1 MGHPHR
7 VDADHLERCLG
18 ADPVDLVIG
27 PDHQHR
33 GREGQQGVGAEAGRL
48 AAMAALDP
56 DQAAGQQRAEQR
68 QVVFGVEEK
77 DLRPVHEASPFGGTA
92 KGTTERAPGQARSGG
107 THPAGC
113 KSPRSPL
120 LFTRQPDELSSVN
133 GGGVPMRFW
142 RRSLAATVMAAG
154 LAGAQ
159 GAGIRPDQAVFR
171 ETYKE
176 LVEINT
182 TLSVGDCTAAA
193 KAMSARLSAAG
204 FPDSDLHLIVEPTHP
219 KEGNLVAILPGRDP
233 KAKAILLLAH
243 IDVVEANRADWTRD
257 PFTLIEE
264 DGWFYARGASDD
276 KAQAAIWVDTL
287 IRYKKEGYK
296 PRRTL
301 KMALTCG
308 EESDDELN
316 GADLLVTKHRDL
328 IDAGLALNEGAGGLL
343 DDAGK
348 PVSLSIQSGEKVYQD
363 FHFEVTNPGGHSSR
377 PYKDNAIT
385 RLSAALI
392 KVGADDFPVELNAT
406 TKAYFAAMAPLVDAE
421 NGAAMKA
428 LVADPKD
435 AKAVA
440 ALSRNVMWNS
450 MMRTT
455 CVPTLSKA
463 GHAPNALPQRAWAN
477 VNCRILPGHTAEET
491 RLRLAQVVGDEKVSI
506 VADATSLRTP
516 PPPPLSPAIMEPLK
530 KQAAK
535 IWPGVPIVP
544 FQTTGATDG
553 KYTNAAGIPTYGLTG
568 IFSDASGN
576 GTHGLNE
583 RIRVKS
589 LYDARD
595 LLYALVKDYADA
607 K

>member
-1 MGHPHR
+1 
-7 VDADHLERCLG
+7 
-18 ADPVDLVIG
+18 
-27 PDHQHR
+27 
-33 GREGQQGVGAEAGRL
+33 
-48 AAMAALDP
+48 
-56 DQAAGQQRAEQR
+56 
-68 QVVFGVEEK
+68 
-77 DLRPVHEASPFGGTA
+77 
-92 KGTTERAPGQARSGG
+92 
-107 THPAGC
+107 
-113 KSPRSPL
+113 
-120 LFTRQPDELSSVN
+120 
-133 GGGVPMRFW
+133 MRTW
-142 RRSLAATVMAAG
+142 RNLLAATAMTAALPA

-159 GAGIRPDQAVFR
+159 ATSIRPDQAAFR
-171 ETYKE
+171 EVYEE

-219 KEGNLVAILPGRDP
+219 KEGNLVAILPGKDP
-233 KAKAILLLAH
+233 KAKAVLLLAH

-287 IRYKKEGYK
+287 IRLKKEGYK
-296 PRRTL
+296 PRRTI

-308 EESDDELN
+308 EESDDALN

-328 IDAGLALNEGAGGLL
+328 IDAGIALNEGAGGLM
-343 DDAGK
+343 DAAGK
-348 PVSLSIQSGEKVYQD
+348 PISLSIQSGEKVYQD

-377 PYKDNAIT
+377 PVKDNAIA
-385 RLSAALI
+385 RLSEALTR
-392 KVGADDFPVELNAT
+392 VMADDFPVQLNET
-406 TKAYFAAMAPLVDAE
+406 TRAYFTAMAPLVDPE
-421 NGAAMKA
+421 SGAAMRA
-428 LVADPKD
+428 LVADPTD
-435 AKAVA
+435 AKAA
-440 ALSRNVMWNS
+440 AIIAKNPMWNS

-455 CVPTLSKA
+455 CVPTLVKA

-477 VNCRILPGHTAEET
+477 VNCRMFPGQTAEMT
-491 RLRLAQVVGDEKVSI
+491 RQRLAQEVGDEGVKI
-506 VADATSLRTP
+506 VADETNLRTP
-516 PPPPLSPAIMEPLK
+516 PPPPLSDAVMGPFRK
-530 KQAAK
+530 RAAQ

-544 FQTTGATDG
+544 FQSTGATDG

-568 IFSDASGN
+568 IFAEANGG

-595 LLYALVKDYADA
+595 LLFLLVKDYAEQ

>member
-1 MGHPHR
+1 
-7 VDADHLERCLG
+7 
-18 ADPVDLVIG
+18 
-27 PDHQHR
+27 
-33 GREGQQGVGAEAGRL
+33 
-48 AAMAALDP
+48 
-56 DQAAGQQRAEQR
+56 
-68 QVVFGVEEK
+68 
-77 DLRPVHEASPFGGTA
+77 
-92 KGTTERAPGQARSGG
+92 
-107 THPAGC
+107 
-113 KSPRSPL
+113 
-120 LFTRQPDELSSVN
+120 
-133 GGGVPMRFW
+133 MRIW
-142 RRSLAATVMAAG
+142 RRALAATVMAAALPG

-159 GAGIRPDQAVFR
+159 GSGPRPDQVQFR
-171 ETYKE
+171 GLYKE

-182 TLSVGDCTAAA
+182 TLSAGDCTAAA
-193 KAMSARLSAAG
+193 KAMAARLSAAG

-233 KAKAILLLAH
+233 KAEALLLLAH

-287 IRYKKEGYK
+287 VRMKTEGYR
-296 PRRTL
+296 PRRTI

-308 EESDDELN
+308 EESDDALN

-328 IDAGLALNEGAGGLL
+328 IDAGLALNEGAGGLM
-343 DDAGK
+343 DAAGK
-348 PVSLSIQSGEKVYQD
+348 PISLSIQSGEKVYQD

-377 PYKDNAIT
+377 PYKDNAIA
-385 RLSAALI
+385 RLSVALN
-392 KVGADDFPVELNAT
+392 KVMVDDFPVQLNET
-406 TKAYFAAMAPLVDAE
+406 TRAYFTAMAPLVDAE
-421 NGAAMKA
+421 SGAAMRA
-428 LVADPKD
+428 LVADPTD
-435 AKAVA
+435 AKAA
-440 ALSRNVMWNS
+440 AVIARNPMWNS
-450 MMRTT
+450 TLRTT
-455 CVPTLSKA
+455 CVPTMVKA

-477 VNCRILPGHTAEET
+477 VNCRMFPGTTAEQT
-491 RLRLAQVVGDEKVSI
+491 RLRLAQVIGDDKVSI

-516 PPPPLSPAIMEPLK
+516 PPPPLSDAVMGPLRK
-530 KQAAK
+530 RAAQ

-544 FQTTGATDG
+544 MQATGATDG

-568 IFSDASGN
+568 IFAEASGG

-595 LLYALVKDYADA
+595 FLFLLVKDYADQ

>member
-1 MGHPHR
+1 MR
-7 VDADHLERCLG
+7 V
-18 ADPVDLVIG
+18 
-27 PDHQHR
+27 
-33 GREGQQGVGAEAGRL
+33 
-48 AAMAALDP
+48 
-56 DQAAGQQRAEQR
+56 
-68 QVVFGVEEK
+68 
-77 DLRPVHEASPFGGTA
+77 
-92 KGTTERAPGQARSGG
+92 
-107 THPAGC
+107 
-113 KSPRSPL
+113 
-120 LFTRQPDELSSVN
+120 
-133 GGGVPMRFW
+133 W
-142 RRSLAATVMAAG
+142 RRSLAATVMAAALPG

-159 GAGIRPDQAVFR
+159 APSVRPDQAAFR
-171 ETYKE
+171 ETYKA

-193 KAMSARLSAAG
+193 KAMSSRLSAAG

-219 KEGNLVAILPGRDP
+219 KEGNLVAILPGKDP
-233 KAKAILLLAH
+233 KAKALLLLAH

-257 PFTLIEE
+257 PFTLVEE

-287 IRYKKEGYK
+287 IRYKKEGFK
-296 PRRTL
+296 PRRTI

-308 EESDDELN
+308 EESDDALN
-316 GADLLVTKHRDL
+316 GADLLVTKHREL
-328 IDAGLALNEGAGGLL
+328 IDAGMALNEGAGGLL
-343 DDAGK
+343 DENGK
-348 PVSLSIQSGEKVYQD
+348 FVSLSIQSGEKVYQD

-377 PYKDNAIT
+377 PYKENAIT

-392 KVGADDFPVELNAT
+392 KVGNDDFPVQLNET
-406 TKAYFAAMAPLVDAE
+406 TRAYFTAMAPLVDAE
-421 NGAAMKA
+421 NGAAMTA
-428 LVADPKD
+428 LVADPTD

-440 ALSRNVMWNS
+440 IIARNPMWNS

-455 CVPTLSKA
+455 CVPTLVKA

-477 VNCRILPGHTAEET
+477 VNCRMFPGQTTEMT
-491 RLRLAQVVGDEKVSI
+491 RARLAEVVGDAKVSI
-506 VADATSLRTP
+506 VPDDTSLRTP
-516 PPPPLSPAIMEPLK
+516 PPPPLSAAVMEPMK
-530 KQAAK
+530 RQAAK

-568 IFSDASGN
+568 IFADASGN

-595 LLYALVKDYADA
+595 FLYALVKDYADA